1 MAAEPRRIL
10 SCPASLTLKSETP
23 LKNVDTTPMSTS
35 YHEFVKAIS
44 EDPASAE
51 SKVSSALQN
60 LHAQKAELESQIRRI
75 KPAEKMP
82 KACTAEFKTSTD
94 LSSLGPASAALK
106 AEQKTLRKAAV
117 ARYEMKRN
125 SRTPSPKESFS
136 HLSGK
141 RCASVSL
148 ASMPGEFDSGEVL
161 ALSLLGGSFKRE
173 NIHDNLRQPHTKS
186 RKTDH

>member
-1 MAAEPRRIL
+1 MALEPRRIL
-10 SCPASLTLKSETP
+10 SCPASLTLKSQTP
-23 LKNVDTTPMSTS
+23 LKNVDAPPMSTT

-44 EDPASAE
+44 DDPGSAE

-60 LHAQKAELESQIRRI
+60 LHAQKAELESRIRRI
-75 KPAEKMP
+75 KSAERMLKV
-82 KACTAEFKTSTD
+82 CTAEVTTSTK

-106 AEQKTLRKAAV
+106 AEQETLRKAAV

-125 SRTPSPKESFS
+125 SRTPSPKESLNR
-136 HLSGK
+136 LSEK

-161 ALSLLGGSFKRE
+161 ALSLLGGSFKRD
-173 NIHDNLRQPHTKS
+173 NIHNNCQPHSKS